1 MPEET
6 EPTPATP
13 PPSETEPTD
22 RTEDTVPARSGVAV
36 PKWLAV
42 GVVVVALAGGGFA
55 IGRAT
60 ASDHHGGIVPIGV
73 NRPGGG
79 PGGPGGFGGRGGPGG
94 GFGGDRNGP
103 GPGADS
109 NNNGNGGSNGSTTP
123 STTPG
128 TGSTGA

>member
-13 PPSETEPTD
+13 PPDETAPRD
-22 RTEDTVPARSGVAV
+22 RTEETAPARSGVAV

-42 GVVVVALAGGGFA
+42 SVVAVALAGGGFA
-55 IGRAT
+55 IGRVT
-60 ASDHHGGIVPIGV
+60 ASDHHRGMVPIGDI
-73 NRPGGG
+73 RPGGG
-79 PGGPGGFGGRGGPGG
+79 PGGRGGFGGRGGPDG

-103 GPGADS
+103 GPGGDS
-109 NNNGNGGSNGSTTP
+109 NNNSNGGSNGSTTP

-128 TGSTGA
+128 TGT